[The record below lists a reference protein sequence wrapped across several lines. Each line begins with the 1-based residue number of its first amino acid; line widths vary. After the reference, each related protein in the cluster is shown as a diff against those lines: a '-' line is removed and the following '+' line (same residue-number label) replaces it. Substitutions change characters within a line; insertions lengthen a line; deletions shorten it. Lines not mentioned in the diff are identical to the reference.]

1 MSGSADALFEVP
13 WSISSQ
19 QQQNVA
25 CRGLLLLWMRQKRQW
40 PLDAVTRIWSFL
52 RLPPPVRCES
62 FLHAQWLTREQEHA
76 REVRILGDWKLSA
89 SICLEPADDNLV
101 IDGRGHILDCDSEA
115 RFMTHAI
122 QLGGE
127 RPSAETLLHVTLRN
141 ATLRFLWQIPSRDW
155 SILYLE
161 CASLVLENVIFQIP
175 GPLQWSNWVS
185 GQDLQLQMKDVTV
198 VATNLPS
205 REPHTSWM

>member
-1 MSGSADALFEVP
+1 MG
-13 WSISSQ
+13 
-19 QQQNVA
+19 
-25 CRGLLLLWMRQKRQW
+25 
-40 PLDAVTRIWSFL
+40 
-52 RLPPPVRCES
+52 
-62 FLHAQWLTREQEHA
+62 LTREQEHA
-76 REVRILGDWKLSA
+76 REVRILGDWKMGA

-101 IDGRGHILDCDSEA
+101 INGRGHTLDCDSEA

-127 RPSAETLLHVTLRN
+127 RPSAETLLHITLRN

-185 GQDLQLQMKDVTV
+185 GQDLQLQMKDVMV

-205 REPHTSWM
+205 REPHTSWMWRFVGVMRLHPSLVRGVPARAVPWTMARFPSVSHSSLRFVQSPFRTSVWNPNSQHMQSFFFF